1 MTRDVLS
8 TLRWLRK
15 NPWFLLAVTVIL
27 GLGIGA
33 VTAVFS
39 IVDAVLLRPLPY
51 RSASRLVNIEE
62 TSPKR
67 VMSYIPARNYLFWAA
82 RSDLFEKTVPY
93 RRDVVTL
100 INAGAPGQVFAVRTS
115 AKLFSVLG
123 VPSRLGR
130 PLVDSD
136 DAPNAPNAAV
146 LSDRLWRRLFHA
158 DPGVIG
164 HPITVSEEI
173 FTIVGVMP
181 PEFEFPQSNTEMWIP
196 LRLNPQ
202 SAESLQVVAQIRP
215 GISIPQVQSAMEIV
229 GGQLQRE
236 YPEEDNT
243 ALRIRVSRWQE
254 TPGRKYKL
262 SLVFLL
268 AAVAMVLLIACANVG
283 SLLLSRA
290 VQRQR
295 EIAIRASLGAGF
307 WRIVRELL
315 AESMVLAVI
324 ASGAGITVAHFVLQ
338 FLLKQLTVL
347 PIMIPHLQRVELNGR
362 VLMFNL
368 ALCLFL
374 ACLCSLA
381 PVMLASRTDVQGVLR
396 SGQATGTK
404 SSTRLFSI
412 LIASETAFA
421 CLLLVGSG
429 LLIRSLIRLQQ
440 ADTGFRTEHVLTMR
454 VPIGTRTQPS
464 PAGKYD
470 TRQSQIDFYRRVLDR
485 LQNVRGVDAV
495 AVVNNLPLSGSNTT
509 VIHKQPDGS
518 IQPVMTRTV
527 SPRYFAVM
535 GTPLLKGRVFTDADR
550 ADSAPVVI
558 INEYWAQ
565 QLFHQR
571 DPIGQF
577 LPSGDTRKTTIVGVV
592 KNSWQTGYDQPA
604 RAELY
609 IPYRQY
615 MFGNFLAT
623 IVVRTSGEP
632 LALAD
637 TLRKEI
643 WAVDPTEPVLK
654 IETMEDVIADSTW
667 QPRFSA
673 WLFSVLG
680 GLALLLTAAGIY
692 GVVAYTTTLKAREVG
707 IRVALGAGPGSIV
720 AVVLRGVM
728 PPLAAGLAISLL
740 AALVLARLLTSL
752 LFEVNPGDP
761 VTYIAASVLLLA
773 IGAIASARPAWKAAA
788 GDPLTALRTE

>member
-1 MTRDVLS
+1 
-8 TLRWLRK
+8 
-15 NPWFLLAVTVIL
+15 
-27 GLGIGA
+27 
-33 VTAVFS
+33 
-39 IVDAVLLRPLPY
+39 
-51 RSASRLVNIEE
+51 
-62 TSPKR
+62 
-67 VMSYIPARNYLFWAA
+67 
-82 RSDLFEKTVPY
+82 
-93 RRDVVTL
+93 
-100 INAGAPGQVFAVRTS
+100 
-115 AKLFSVLG
+115 
-123 VPSRLGR
+123 
-130 PLVDSD
+130 
-136 DAPNAPNAAV
+136 
-146 LSDRLWRRLFHA
+146 
-158 DPGVIG
+158 
-164 HPITVSEEI
+164 
-173 FTIVGVMP
+173 
-181 PEFEFPQSNTEMWIP
+181 
-196 LRLNPQ
+196 
-202 SAESLQVVAQIRP
+202 
-215 GISIPQVQSAMEIV
+215 
-229 GGQLQRE
+229 
-236 YPEEDNT
+236 
-243 ALRIRVSRWQE
+243 VSRWQE
-254 TPGRKYKL
+254 TPDRKYKL